1 MNEAYHHHLWIGF
14 TTTELST
21 FFQPCHIIT
30 YAIFQALIPPVIP
43 ISLFRFIHPCWS
55 QRVVL
60 QSHFRYSLTPKYLIV
75 CNWHIPKRLLSMSRT
90 FFISFIKV
98 DITVLLM
105 TKKMLIHH
113 FLSLIRVRLEN
124 IWEVALVMAWHH
136 LLHLSKWVSQPWE
149 TETQALLSSRL
160 KRR

>member
-1 MNEAYHHHLWIGF
+1 
-14 TTTELST
+14 
-21 FFQPCHIIT
+21 
-30 YAIFQALIPPVIP
+30 
-43 ISLFRFIHPCWS
+43 
-55 QRVVL
+55 
-60 QSHFRYSLTPKYLIV
+60 
-75 CNWHIPKRLLSMSRT
+75 MSRT

-136 LLHLSKWVSQPWE
+136 LLHLSK
-149 TETQALLSSRL
+149 
-160 KRR
+160 